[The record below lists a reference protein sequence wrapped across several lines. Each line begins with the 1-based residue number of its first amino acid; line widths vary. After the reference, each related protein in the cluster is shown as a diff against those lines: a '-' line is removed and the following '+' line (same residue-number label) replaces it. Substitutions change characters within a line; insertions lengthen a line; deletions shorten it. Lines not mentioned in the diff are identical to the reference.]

1 MLCSII
7 WKAWFGRAIA
17 LYPTNNLY
25 YNIHDPHSHSFGV
38 RYFTYLIQ
46 TSKQNLVQL
55 WCELHTQLHI
65 KRGQNVEQTLTKQTG
80 WQFDWE
86 KI

>member
-1 MLCSII
+1 MVLDYMKGMI
-7 WKAWFGRAIA
+7 WSRYCA
-17 LYPTNNLY
+17 LPNQQSLLQYPRST
-25 YNIHDPHSHSFGV
+25 HSHSFGV
-38 RYFTYLIQ
+38 HYFTYLIQ
-46 TSKQNLVQL
+46 TLKQNLVQL